1 MPSPA
6 NVLQFPRGE
15 RVVIEFKEGYQ
26 PVGLGSEKLRSLGE
40 KLIRS
45 RHFSELETHNW
56 MRVSIQKKEDI
67 WATLMVGNVC
77 FVTLE
82 AIEL

>member
-1 MPSPA
+1 
-6 NVLQFPRGE
+6 
-15 RVVIEFKEGYQ
+15 
-26 PVGLGSEKLRSLGE
+26 
-40 KLIRS
+40 
-45 RHFSELETHNW
+45 